1 MRGGFGRKGWSVSV
15 YKYTVVL
22 SEREDVVESGT
33 VVAKSEKEAEAK
45 LTRLDLRNPKLKQVK
60 GLSGLVSRLTA
71 DVK

>member
-1 MRGGFGRKGWSVSV
+1 MSV

-33 VVAKSEKEAEAK
+33 VVAKDEEEAVKK
-45 LTRLDLRNPKLKQVK
+45 LTRLDLRNPKLKK
-60 GLSGLVSRLTA
+60 MKSISGMFSRLKA